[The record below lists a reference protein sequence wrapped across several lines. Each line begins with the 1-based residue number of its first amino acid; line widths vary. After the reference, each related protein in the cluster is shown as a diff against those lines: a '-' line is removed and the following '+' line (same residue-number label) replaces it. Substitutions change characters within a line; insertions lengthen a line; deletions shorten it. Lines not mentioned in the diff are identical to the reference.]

1 MTTRH
6 GALVLHL
13 LRRHGPLTRGRLGA
27 LSGLSRTTL
36 YDVVAALLDE
46 GAVLAS
52 VPQATLRKRGRPAEV
67 LALNPEAGNVLG
79 IEFARDAVRV
89 AARDASH
96 EIVGTAHEPHSAD
109 VAWPVRVDLA
119 WRLADALT
127 GGTLRSGGVNG
138 IGVGMAGP
146 VERSSLLTVRHG
158 GVAELVRERFG
169 TPAPVDHAARLA
181 ALAETVW
188 GAAMGARDV
197 LYLRLSHDVG
207 GGLVVAGR
215 LHRGAHGIAG
225 QFGHITVDPDG
236 ARCECGKRGCL
247 ETVASVGAV
256 LNACRSV
263 GGPAMDLPE
272 LEAALGSGDRTAH
285 SVVARAGAQV
295 GRVLADMCHA
305 VGPDVIVVGG
315 ELVAACPAVMESIAH
330 ELASHAVRGPDT
342 HPEVRSSRL
351 GSFAAALGAVAL
363 HRQRTSPTSLRH
375 SVEVGIGAQARAD
388 QALGEP
394 LRFAPERTE
403 ARAEGDSPGIGI

>member
-1 MTTRH
+1 MPTETTRH
-6 GALVLHL
+6 GPLVLHL
-13 LRRHGPLTRGRLGA
+13 LRKHGPLTRGRLGA

-36 YDVVAALLDE
+36 YDVVATLLDD
-46 GAVLAS
+46 GTVVAS
-52 VPQATLRKRGRPAEV
+52 VPQATRRKRGRPAEV
-67 LALNPEAGNVLG
+67 LALNPEAGRVLG

-89 AARDASH
+89 AAMDASH

-127 GGTLRSGGVNG
+127 GGTLRSGGVKG
-138 IGVGMAGP
+138 IGVGIAGP
-146 VERSSLLTVRHG
+146 PERSSLLTVRHG

-169 TPAPVDHAARLA
+169 TRAPVDHAARLA

-188 GAAMGARDV
+188 GAATDGQDV

-215 LHRGAHGIAG
+215 LHHGAHGIAG

-236 ARCECGKRGCL
+236 TRCECGRTGCL
-247 ETVASVGAV
+247 QTVASVGAV
-256 LNACRSV
+256 LDACRSPD
-263 GGPAMDLPE
+263 GPAMDLPE
-272 LEAALGSGDRTAH
+272 LEAVLNSGDRTAH
-285 SVVARAGAQV
+285 AVVARAGAHV

-305 VGPDVIVVGG
+305 IGPDVLVVGG

-330 ELASHAVRGPDT
+330 EVDAHVVRGPGPR
-342 HPEVRSSRL
+342 PEVRSSRL

-363 HRQRTSPTSLRH
+363 HRQQPTTPLRH
-375 SVEVGIGAQARAD
+375 SVEAGIGA
-388 QALGEP
+388 
-394 LRFAPERTE
+394 
-403 ARAEGDSPGIGI
+403 